1 MSKAETLSYLSR
13 LEWRAGKLPDTHE
26 AEVPEG
32 FDAFELAR
40 DLRESDPQAAYACLE
55 REGKWFVVAMP
66 DEPPGPAQSSEPE
79 LVSVWRTRVYVYA
92 EAAPQVRAEYALYG
106 PTQEYLLRICRR
118 LANIAPSVLKIGH
131 DRISPVDF
139 GEDHDPASLVNS
151 LHPAWCDDGSNQ
163 VATVEAVGGIVKYVR
178 RVYPRNVPTNEQL
191 ARELAK
197 VFADDDEG
205 GK

>member
-1 MSKAETLSYLSR
+1 MSKAEIQYCLSR
-13 LEWRAGKLPDTHE
+13 LEWRAGQLAGTYE
-26 AEVPEG
+26 ADAGDE
-32 FDAFELAR
+32 FDVFELAR
-40 DLRESDPQAAYACLE
+40 DLRETDPQAAYACLE
-55 REGKWFVVAMP
+55 REGKWLIVAMP
-66 DEPPGPAQSSEPE
+66 DEPPGPAQSSEPS

-92 EAAPQVRAEYALYG
+92 EAAPQVRAEYTLWG

-118 LANIAPSVLKIGH
+118 LANIAPAVLKIGH

-139 GEDHDPASLVNS
+139 GEDRDPASLVNG

-178 RVYPRNVPTNEQL
+178 RIYPRNVPTNEQL

-197 VFADDDEG
+197 VFADDEEG
-205 GK
+205 K